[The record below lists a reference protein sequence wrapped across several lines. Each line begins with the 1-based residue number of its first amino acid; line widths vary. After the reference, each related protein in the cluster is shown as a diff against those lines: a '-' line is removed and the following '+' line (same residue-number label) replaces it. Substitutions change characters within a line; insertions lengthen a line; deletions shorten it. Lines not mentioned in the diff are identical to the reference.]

1 MARAIEAGG
10 VTPPNRGVLWTSLA
24 LTKAQLAQ
32 LCGIT
37 VRQVSHWTSRGYLVP
52 ACREPER
59 YSGDAI
65 DLCVLIKQGLDQG
78 LPVRRAV
85 AQARAYLADE
95 RRHQPAATAI
105 MPPALVDIYEQL
117 RGAGS
122 ALGAVLQ
129 VVEPLVAPGA
139 NQHRHANVDPVSPP
153 SVAGA

>member
-1 MARAIEAGG
+1 MARTIGTDG
-10 VTPPNRGVLWTSLA
+10 LTPPNRGALWTGLA

-37 VRQVSHWTSRGYLVP
+37 VRQVTHWTSRGYLV
-52 ACREPER
+52 AVGGDRER
-59 YSGDAI
+59 YSGEAI

-85 AQARAYLADE
+85 VQARAYVADE
-95 RRHQPAATAI
+95 RQHQPAATTI
-105 MPPALVDIYEQL
+105 VPPTLVDIYEQL

-129 VVEPLVAPGA
+129 VVEPLVAQGAEWPG
-139 NQHRHANVDPVSPP
+139 HTDGGPVSPP
-153 SVAGA
+153 ALPGA